1 MPLKSRKRLLRAKI
15 ESSYGTDPTPAGSDA
30 VLVRSIEITPL
41 NADVVER
48 ELILPYMGNFEQL
61 LANQHV
67 EITFEVELAGSGS
80 AGTAPAWGPIIRACG
95 FSETI
100 AASTSVTYAPVSSS
114 FESCT
119 IYFDNDGVNHKIIG
133 CRGTLS
139 MTCELNS
146 IPVISFTMTGL
157 YTEPTDVAIPSHTYS
172 NQATPVLFRQGN
184 TSSFEIYSYA
194 AALQSFSL
202 DMANEVLYRELV
214 GGTKSVE
221 ITDRRPSGEVVI
233 EAPTITQ
240 KNFFS
245 AATGTSTG
253 SLNFTHGTVA
263 GNIVDFS
270 SPQADIGAPAYSDQD
285 GIQMMTLPYMSTPTT
300 AGNNELSL
308 ILT

>member
-1 MPLKSRKRLLRAKI
+1 MPLRSRKRLLRAKI

-30 VLVRSIEITPL
+30 VLVRSLEITPL

-48 ELILPYMGNFEQL
+48 ELVLPYLGNFEQL

-67 EITFEVELAGSGS
+67 EITFDVELAGSGS
-80 AGTAPAWGPIIRACG
+80 AGTAPAWGPIMRACG
-95 FSETI
+95 LGETI
-100 AASTSVTYAPVSSS
+100 VASTSVTYAPVSSS

-119 IYFDNDGVNHKIIG
+119 IYFDNDGVNHKILG
-133 CRGTLS
+133 CRGTFS
-139 MTCELNS
+139 INAEVNA

-172 NQATPVLFRQGN
+172 NQADPVLFRQGN
-184 TSSFEIYSYA
+184 TSSFEIFSYSG
-194 AALQSFSL
+194 ALQSFSL
-202 DMANEVLYRELV
+202 DMANEVLYRELI

-221 ITDRRPSGEVVI
+221 ITDRRPAGEVVV
-233 EAPTITQ
+233 EAPTIATH
-240 KNFFS
+240 NFF
-245 AATGTSTG
+245 ADATGTSTG

-270 SPQADIGAPAYSDQD
+270 SPQTDVGAPAYSDQD
-285 GIQMMTLPYMSTPTT
+285 GIQMMTLPYMATPTT

-308 ILT
+308 VLT

>member
-15 ESSYGTDPTPAGSDA
+15 ESSYGTDPTPAGTDA
-30 VLVRSIEITPL
+30 VLVRSLEITPL

-48 ELILPYMGNFEQL
+48 ELVRPYLGNFEQL

-67 EITFEVELAGSGS
+67 EVTFEVELAGSGT
-80 AGTAPAWGPIIRACG
+80 AGTAPAWGPILRACG
-95 FSETI
+95 LSETI
-100 AASTSVTYAPVSSS
+100 SASTSVTYAPVSSS

-119 IYFDNDGVNHKIIG
+119 IYFDNDGVLHKILG
-133 CRGTLS
+133 CRGS
-139 MTCELNS
+139 FSITCELNE
-146 IPVISFTMTGL
+146 IPVIEFTMTGL
-157 YTEPTDVAIPSHTYS
+157 YTEPTDVAIPTATYS

-184 TSSFEIYSYA
+184 TSSFEIMSYA

-221 ITDRRPSGEVVI
+221 ITDRRPAGEVVI
-233 EAPTITQ
+233 EAPTISA

-245 AATGTSTG
+245 AATGTATG

-270 SPQADIGAPAYSDQD
+270 SPQTDIGAPAYSDQD
-285 GIQMMTLPYMSTPTT
+285 GIQMMTLPYMATPTT
-300 AGNNELSL
+300 AGNNEMSL